1 MDRFEKECT
10 FLNNMRHPNIV
21 QCLGVSWD
29 KESNLPALFMELLDE
44 SLTAML
50 ERSQHPLD
58 FHVQVDLCHDISLA
72 LAYLHSNGIIHRDLS
87 GNNVLVLAGRRAKVT
102 DFGMVKLAESSSPR
116 STLTGNAGTDV
127 YMPPEASRDQPHYT
141 MKLDCFS
148 EGVIIIQVCTRLY
161 PKPAPRTQSIPAVQP
176 LISP

>member
-1 MDRFEKECT
+1 MDRQASTFCYKTFVIDKGQSLGRGSYGTVYKASCDELPCAVKILHPIIVDALDPGAARIMDRFEKECT

-58 FHVQVDLCHDISLA
+58 FHVQVDFCHDISLA
-72 LAYLHSNGIIHRDLS
+72 LAYLHSNGIIHRDL
-87 GNNVLVLAGRRAKVT
+87 
-102 DFGMVKLAESSSPR
+102 
-116 STLTGNAGTDV
+116 
-127 YMPPEASRDQPHYT
+127 
-141 MKLDCFS
+141 
-148 EGVIIIQVCTRLY
+148 
-161 PKPAPRTQSIPAVQP
+161 
-176 LISP
+176 